1 MSEQTQ
7 VNDTDVPIM
16 FTVQVS
22 DIAANYHL
30 AKITKTTTKTL
41 SVTPTLSE
49 TLNKM

>member
-7 VNDTDVPIM
+7 VKDKVVPIM

-22 DIAANYHL
+22 HIAANYHL

-41 SVTPTLSE
+41 SVIPTLSQ